1 MDLASARWRK
11 STHSGPETSCLEVA
25 FMPGGV
31 GVRDSKNPTGG
42 MLALPEPAWQ
52 VLVRRV

>member
-1 MDLASARWRK
+1 MDLAQARWRK
-11 STHSGPETSCLEVA
+11 STYSGAETSCVEVT
-25 FMPGGV
+25 FMPGEV

-52 VLVRRV
+52 VLVRRI